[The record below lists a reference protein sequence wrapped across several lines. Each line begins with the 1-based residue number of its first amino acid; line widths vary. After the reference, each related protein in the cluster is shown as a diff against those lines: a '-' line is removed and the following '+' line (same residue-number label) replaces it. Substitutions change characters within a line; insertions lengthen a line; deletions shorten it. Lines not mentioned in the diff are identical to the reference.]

1 MAVQD
6 GVLSDSELNDFQVH
20 CFAVPLQPE
29 ELSGVKTVVLKGMRE
44 VSLPPA
50 NLQRTDSPQVRV
62 ILHLSREACRC
73 LWRGLI
79 LMLHRSEPLS
89 SSRKCTRVA

>member
-1 MAVQD
+1 MQD

-44 VSLPPA
+44 VTPPPPPRNALLTHCSLARCCTCHRRPA
-50 NLQRTDSPQVRV
+50 DAFREGPSPCLTTKLQ
-62 ILHLSREACRC
+62 A
-73 LWRGLI
+73 LI
-79 LMLHRSEPLS
+79 TQKFML
-89 SSRKCTRVA
+89 A

>member
-29 ELSGVKTVVLKGMRE
+29 ELSGVKAVVLKGMRE
-44 VSLPPA
+44 VCPLVVAHFA
-50 NLQRTDSPQVRV
+50 N
-62 ILHLSREACRC
+62 
-73 LWRGLI
+73 
-79 LMLHRSEPLS
+79 RSS
-89 SSRKCTRVA
+89 HAG